1 MIVFFSTTCGVV
13 CSDGIILGTE
23 KIVINK
29 MMLSGTDKRVYT
41 VTKEI
46 GSVSSLRI
54 TSHKVQED
62 LLNIIDLTSFMQV
75 VNGLTPDGRA
85 LMFRAREEA
94 KQYFDNYGIKIP
106 G

>member
-1 MIVFFSTTCGVV
+1 VIVFFSTTCGVV

-46 GSVSSLRI
+46 GSV
-54 TSHKVQED
+54 
-62 LLNIIDLTSFMQV
+62 